1 MPIIVNEPK
10 LEKRLSEHAAKLAV
24 PSSKSELIRGIA
36 AVVLDA
42 ADRAGV
48 DVGQVLVD
56 LRRAAPA
63 RTPNKAA

>member
-1 MPIIVNEPK
+1 MPIMINDSK
-10 LEKRLSEHAAKLAV
+10 LEKRLSDQAERLPV
-24 PSSKSELIRGIA
+24 PSSKSELIRAIA

-56 LRRAAPA
+56 LRRTAPA
-63 RTPNKAA
+63 RAPNKAA